1 MVRRIVRFAF
11 RLGVLVAL
19 GAVVVKLL
27 RDEQALEPVRN
38 VEPPS
43 PPSPPPPPQV
53 VWVEP
58 QGTVC
63 PTSHPVKAK
72 LSTKVFRGPNS
83 PGYDKSKPDRCY
95 ASEDAAVD
103 DGFREAKR

>member
-1 MVRRIVRFAF
+1 MKTVAKFVF
-11 RLGVLVAL
+11 RLGLLAAL
-19 GAVVVKLL
+19 GAVVFKLL
-27 RDEQALEPVRN
+27 QDEKLEQPTTPKVD
-38 VEPPS
+38 
-43 PPSPPPPPQV
+43 PPQPPV
-53 VWVEP
+53 AWVEP

-95 ASEDAAVD
+95 ASADAAVA